1 MKSALDN
8 SDVVDR
14 YIAKELDAC
23 RILGPFH
30 KPPFPTYRCSPIGV
44 APKKAPG
51 TFRLIMDL
59 SFPQGGSVND
69 SIDKS
74 DFSLSYI
81 TVDNAIDYIL
91 QLGSGCWL
99 SKVDIESAFR
109 IVPVKPSQ
117 WHLLGFLWKEKYYFD
132 KVLSMGG
139 RSSPCIFN
147 SISEAAEYI
156 CRHNYD
162 VSWSIHLLYDF

>member
-1 MKSALDN
+1 MSTTLKYDTFAWELSSHRDRSFTSYILDGISIGFDLGFRGPPLCYESRNMKSALDN
-8 SDVVDR
+8 PDVVDR

-44 APKKAPG
+44 VPKKAPG

-74 DFSLSYI
+74 DLTSLWI
-81 TVDNAIDYIL
+81 T
-91 QLGSGCWL
+91 
-99 SKVDIESAFR
+99 
-109 IVPVKPSQ
+109 
-117 WHLLGFLWKEKYYFD
+117 LLITFY
-132 KVLSMGG
+132 S
-139 RSSPCIFN
+139 
-147 SISEAAEYI
+147 
-156 CRHNYD
+156 
-162 VSWSIHLLYDF
+162 